1 MCFCSCALL
10 ELWNEGH
17 VPFEYSQ
24 LLSYRSGEYSPQR
37 HLDKLED
44 PGLKALISSMI
55 QKDPNQR
62 LSAELYLSQERGRLF
77 PEYFY
82 SFLQSYMLIFS
93 ASPILSPDEK
103 INRLKKDI
111 SNIFKFLCPRAQL
124 EADVDEK
131 QDEEKESDENDGLVI
146 ITSLVTSC
154 IRGLH
159 DCTSK
164 LQSLEIL
171 LELAKHANEETIL
184 DRILPYIVSCF
195 LKKLRSVNSV
205 SPAVIFSPRRQRAS
219 ESIRHKHNNE
229 MFGSGEEDPAFRREH
244 LP

>member
-1 MCFCSCALL
+1 MID
-10 ELWNEGH
+10 
-17 VPFEYSQ
+17 
-24 LLSYRSGEYSPQR
+24 R
-37 HLDKLED
+37 D
-44 PGLKALISSMI
+44 PTK
-55 QKDPNQR
+55 R
-62 LSAELYLSQERGRLF
+62 LSAELYLAQERGRLF

-103 INRLKKDI
+103 ILRLKKDI
-111 SNIFKFLCPRAQL
+111 GNIFKFLCPSFK
-124 EADVDEK
+124 D
-131 QDEEKESDENDGLVI
+131 DEEEKCDKEKENEGNGEDNDGLVI

-184 DRILPYIVSCF
+184 DRILPYIVS
-195 LKKLRSVNSV
+195 N
-205 SPAVIFSPRRQRAS
+205 
-219 ESIRHKHNNE
+219 
-229 MFGSGEEDPAFRREH
+229 
-244 LP
+244 

>member
-1 MCFCSCALL
+1 MFFFRSCALL

-17 VPFEYSQ
+17 VPFNYAQ
-24 LLSYRSGEYSPQR
+24 LLNYGTDYSPQE
-37 HLDKLED
+37 HLNRLED
-44 PGLKALISSMI
+44 PNLKALISSMI

-93 ASPILSPDEK
+93 TSPILSPDEK
-103 INRLKKDI
+103 ISRLKKDI
-111 SNIFKFLCPRAQL
+111 SDNFLKLLCARPKT
-124 EADVDEK
+124 EESEEK
-131 QDEEKESDENDGLVI
+131 HDEEKGGESDENDGLVI
-146 ITSLVTSC
+146 IISLVTSC

-171 LELAKHANEETIL
+171 LELAKHANDETIL
-184 DRILPYIVSCF
+184 DRILPYIVSMECG
-195 LKKLRSVNSV
+195 
-205 SPAVIFSPRRQRAS
+205 
-219 ESIRHKHNNE
+219 IRTCKNPKINPLY
-229 MFGSGEEDPAFRREH
+229 FVYFAAIKY
-244 LP
+244 